1 MKKQSSMNI
10 LKFNTNKEGMLV
22 PVSKESNKVFQ
33 LNLMKGIFAPI
44 NDQIDIKSK
53 DPLSD
58 AGLTFSFT
66 M

>member
-1 MKKQSSMNI
+1 MNI
-10 LKFNTNKEGMLV
+10 LRFNTNKEGMLA

>member
-10 LKFNTNKEGMLV
+10 LRFNTNKEEMLA

-44 NDQIDIKSK
+44 ND
-53 DPLSD
+53 
-58 AGLTFSFT
+58 
-66 M
+66 

>member
-10 LKFNTNKEGMLV
+10 LRFNTNKEGMLA

-44 NDQIDIKSK
+44 ND
-53 DPLSD
+53 
-58 AGLTFSFT
+58 
-66 M
+66 